1 MWSDMTSKEKLR
13 MNTANKITL
22 SRLILVP
29 VMVAFYLLD
38 LTWAFY
44 VATIIYILA
53 ASTDFLDGY
62 VARKQNT
69 VTTFGKFLDPIVDKI
84 LVVAA
89 FLLVI
94 EKGGI
99 IPTPYGSIGMLL
111 ILTREFLV
119 AGLRQCAAGTG
130 KTIAADTFGKLKT
143 LAQDVTAPVLMM
155 MPVIAGWWIGFLYV
169 GYAMYAISVILTV
182 LSGFNY
188 IWVNRQ
194 ILVGEDML
202 GGKKSDK

>member
-1 MWSDMTSKEKLR
+1 

-22 SRLILVP
+22 SRLVLVP
-29 VMVAFYLLD
+29 VMVALYLIGAE
-38 LTWAFY
+38 WAFW
-44 VATIIYILA
+44 ASTIVYIIA

-62 VARKQNT
+62 VARKYNC

-94 EKGGI
+94 EFGGI
-99 IPTPYGSIGMLL
+99 IPAPFGSIGMLL

-143 LAQDVTAPVLMM
+143 LAQDITAPILMM
-155 MPVIAGWWIGFLYV
+155 MPVIIGWWEGFLYV
-169 GYAMYAISVILTV
+169 GYVAYAISIILTV
-182 LSGFNY
+182 FSGYNY
-188 IWVNRQ
+188 IWTNRS

-202 GGKKSDK
+202 GKAKKENNNE

>member
-1 MWSDMTSKEKLR
+1 
-13 MNTANKITL
+13 MNLANKITL
-22 SRLILVP
+22 SRLFLVP
-29 VMVAFYLLD
+29 IMVVFYLLEVE
-38 LTWAFY
+38 WAFWVSTVIY
-44 VATIIYILA
+44 VIA

-62 VARKQNT
+62 VARKYNC

-94 EKGGI
+94 ERGGI
-99 IPTPYGSIGMLL
+99 IPAPYGSIGMLL

-143 LAQDVTAPVLMM
+143 LAQDITAPVLMM
-155 MPVIAGWWIGFLYV
+155 MPVIFFWWDGFLYV
-169 GYAMYAISVILTV
+169 GYAMYAISVILTI

-188 IWVNRQ
+188 IWVNRK

-202 GGKKSDK
+202 GKKSKEDK

>member
-1 MWSDMTSKEKLR
+1 
-13 MNTANKITL
+13 MNLANKITL
-22 SRLILVP
+22 SRLVLVP
-29 VMVAFYLLD
+29 IMVVFYLLEVE
-38 LTWAFY
+38 WAFWVSTVIY
-44 VATIIYILA
+44 VIA

-62 VARKQNT
+62 VARKYNC

-94 EKGGI
+94 ERGGI
-99 IPTPYGSIGMLL
+99 IPAPYGSIGMLL

-143 LAQDVTAPVLMM
+143 LAQDITAPVLMM
-155 MPVIAGWWIGFLYV
+155 MPVIYFWWNGFLYV

-188 IWVNRQ
+188 IWVNRK
-194 ILVGEDML
+194 ILIGEDML
-202 GGKKSDK
+202 GKKSKEDK